1 MKVSKNALSMLAL
14 AAFVVT
20 LAMPFASE
28 AKKKHHGKK
37 ASHSASHKKSKK
49 SAQSAPAAAPA
60 EAAPAAPAAP
70 AGGAGQ

>member
-49 SAQSAPAAAPA
+49 AQSAPAAAPA